1 MPQICSDSDKPYLFS
16 YGGKTYISPPKQG
29 GKWEVRHEN
38 VIVKGRKRNHAVAKK
53 VGDLP
58 RNYIDVPQAA
68 WEMLNKSSIE
78 LTRHNGKI
86 RLLADVREAM
96 EEEMESLRKERE
108 NLKKAQEEFNTR
120 LAVATSE
127 ENTKPVR
134 KKSTRG

>member
-1 MPQICSDSDKPYLFS
+1 
-16 YGGKTYISPPKQG
+16 
-29 GKWEVRHEN
+29 
-38 VIVKGRKRNHAVAKK
+38 
-53 VGDLP
+53 
-58 RNYIDVPQAA
+58 
-68 WEMLNKSSIE
+68 
-78 LTRHNGKI
+78 
-86 RLLADVREAM
+86 M

>member
-1 MPQICSDSDKPYLFS
+1 MGSASRKRDCK
-16 YGGKTYISPPKQG
+16 GK
-29 GKWEVRHEN
+29 
-38 VIVKGRKRNHAVAKK
+38 KRNHAVAKK

-108 NLKKAQEEFNTR
+108 NLKK
-120 LAVATSE
+120 
-127 ENTKPVR
+127 R
-134 KKSTRG
+134 KKSSTRDLL